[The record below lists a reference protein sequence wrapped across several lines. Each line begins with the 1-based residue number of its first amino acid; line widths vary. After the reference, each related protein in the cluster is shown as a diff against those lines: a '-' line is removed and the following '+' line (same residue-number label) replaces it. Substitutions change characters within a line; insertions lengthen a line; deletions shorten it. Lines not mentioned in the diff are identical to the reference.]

1 MNDNHLQ
8 ETFTAHIMPAV
19 ERHARIQFR
28 NIKCPDRKADLIA
41 ECIGIVW
48 KWLVRMAQRGKDG
61 TKFPT
66 AIATFAARAVR
77 AGRTVCGQERAKDAL
92 SPRAQQRHH
101 FAVGKLPDFSTLNG
115 NPLQEALIDNT
126 VSPVDEQ
133 AAFRVD
139 FPDWLSRF
147 DSRRRAIL
155 TDMAMG
161 HRTNELADEYGVIAG
176 RICEMRREA
185 AEDWECFHGGQ
196 AA

>member
-8 ETFTAHIMPAV
+8 ETFTAHVMPAV
-19 ERHARIQFR
+19 QRHARIQFR
-28 NIKCPDRKADLIA
+28 NIKCEDKRDDLIA

-48 KWLVRMAQRGKDG
+48 KWFVRMARRGKDG

-66 AIATFAARAVR
+66 AIATFAVRAVR

-92 SPRAQQRHH
+92 SPRAQQRWG
-101 FAVGKLPDFSTLNG
+101 FAMGKLPDFSTLNG
-115 NPLQEALIDNT
+115 NPLAEALIDNRQT
-126 VSPVDEQ
+126 PPDEQ
-133 AAFRVD
+133 AAFRID
-139 FPDWLSRF
+139 FPAWLSRF

-155 TDMAMG
+155 TDMARG
-161 HRTNELADEYGVIAG
+161 HRTNELADEYGVSAG